1 MYEQCLPVFIISPD
15 DSGVAAARLRG
26 TTVWS
31 KPLTVRFPNGMSEE
45 NYRIYFGKDA
55 FFAHA
60 ELRTHIWLKERMSN
74 EAIII

>member
-1 MYEQCLPVFIISPD
+1 
-15 DSGVAAARLRG
+15 LRG

-31 KPLTVRFPNGMSEE
+31 KPLTVRFPTGISEE

-60 ELRTHIWLKERMSN
+60 ELRTHIWLKERMNN